1 MHDAVSD
8 GTLVMRTVQSRTVVV
23 CLSCVKPLLG
33 RASHPGSMLPYA
45 YERPVRAAARGRVRT
60 CTLRFPLLVQ
70 TFVHTL
76 EKEIS
81 EAG

>member
-1 MHDAVSD
+1 
-8 GTLVMRTVQSRTVVV
+8 
-23 CLSCVKPLLG
+23 
-33 RASHPGSMLPYA
+33 MLPYA

>member
-33 RASHPGSMLPYA
+33 RAVLIQLPYA